1 MASEILQIK
10 PQVEYDMYQTSGAT
24 RVRFTSE
31 DKKAQ
36 TMKAL
41 RSLTIA
47 IAIPLSLTLFII
59 FKFGSPKRYRTIMAK
74 PIWFPPLWLINLA
87 SIGSSFSMSLA
98 AWFVWVNRGF
108 HMNSDALPLYI
119 SQISLSIVWHPLQ
132 LINDSVWFES
142 PILESLNKTSSIN
155 EEIGALRL
163 EILQTAKVTK
173 LDKALWS
180 YANEPLALSVLARNL
195 STTFK
200 FPKLSYNKTF
210 KPSWLEP
217 RKFLRFHIISSPPRK
232 LSQLYEMVH
241 HFTKRDHMDID
252 QAKFATSKTPVTNS
266 TRYLSLPHC
275 YQSLKGLTPCSNEI
289 GILGNPPR
297 LPPNPRH
304 DELPFHCWYN

>member
-24 RVRFTSE
+24 RVRVTSE

-59 FKFGSPKRYRTIMAK
+59 VKFGSPKRYRTIMAK

-132 LINDSVWFES
+132 LINDSVWFGFLWDKCLSCHVILMDKRTS
-142 PILESLNKTSSIN
+142 PT
-155 EEIGALRL
+155 
-163 EILQTAKVTK
+163 
-173 LDKALWS
+173 
-180 YANEPLALSVLARNL
+180 
-195 STTFK
+195 
-200 FPKLSYNKTF
+200 
-210 KPSWLEP
+210 
-217 RKFLRFHIISSPPRK
+217 
-232 LSQLYEMVH
+232 
-241 HFTKRDHMDID
+241 
-252 QAKFATSKTPVTNS
+252 
-266 TRYLSLPHC
+266 
-275 YQSLKGLTPCSNEI
+275 
-289 GILGNPPR
+289 PR
-297 LPPNPRH
+297 LPPNPCR
-304 DELPFHCWYN
+304 DEFPFHCWYNGE

>member
-10 PQVEYDMYQTSGAT
+10 PQVEYDMYQNNGAT
-24 RVRFTSE
+24 RVRVTSE

-132 LINDSVWFES
+132 LINDSVWF
-142 PILESLNKTSSIN
+142 
-155 EEIGALRL
+155 G
-163 EILQTAKVTK
+163 
-173 LDKALWS
+173 
-180 YANEPLALSVLARNL
+180 
-195 STTFK
+195 
-200 FPKLSYNKTF
+200 
-210 KPSWLEP
+210 
-217 RKFLRFHIISSPPRK
+217 FL
-232 LSQLYEMVH
+232 
-241 HFTKRDHMDID
+241 
-252 QAKFATSKTPVTNS
+252 
-266 TRYLSLPHC
+266 
-275 YQSLKGLTPCSNEI
+275 
-289 GILGNPPR
+289 
-297 LPPNPRH
+297 
-304 DELPFHCWYN
+304 

>member
-10 PQVEYDMYQTSGAT
+10 RQVKYDMYQTSEAT
-24 RVRFTSE
+24 RVRVTSE

-59 FKFGSPKRYRTIMAK
+59 FKFGSPKRHRTIMAK

-132 LINDSVWFES
+132 LINDSVWFGFLVCLLHFGT
-142 PILESLNKTSSIN
+142 IF
-155 EEIGALRL
+155 AC
-163 EILQTAKVTK
+163 
-173 LDKALWS
+173 
-180 YANEPLALSVLARNL
+180 YLS
-195 STTFK
+195 F
-200 FPKLSYNKTF
+200 
-210 KPSWLEP
+210 
-217 RKFLRFHIISSPPRK
+217 RKFNH
-232 LSQLYEMVH
+232 
-241 HFTKRDHMDID
+241 
-252 QAKFATSKTPVTNS
+252 FATDLVKPCLVWSAF
-266 TRYLSLPHC
+266 
-275 YQSLKGLTPCSNEI
+275 LTIITCKLLI
-289 GILGNPPR
+289 I
-297 LPPNPRH
+297 
-304 DELPFHCWYN
+304 

>member
-1 MASEILQIK
+1 MAFEILQIK

-24 RVRFTSE
+24 RVRVTSE

-132 LINDSVWFES
+132 LINDSVWFGFLLFASLDES
-142 PILESLNKTSSIN
+142 VSIALSLSPPLLNFVSTVGAMSLNKTSSIN
-155 EEIGALRL
+155 EDIGAFRL

-173 LDKALWS
+173 LDKASWS
-180 YANEPLALSVLARNL
+180 YANEPLALSVLAHNL
-195 STTFK
+195 STTFN
-200 FPKLSYNKTF
+200 FPKLSYNKVSD
-210 KPSWLEP
+210 PE
-217 RKFLRFHIISSPPRK
+217 
-232 LSQLYEMVH
+232 E
-241 HFTKRDHMDID
+241 
-252 QAKFATSKTPVTNS
+252 
-266 TRYLSLPHC
+266 YLTHYYNYMNILVA
-275 YQSLKGLTPCSNEI
+275 SNEI
-289 GILGNPPR
+289 KCRAFSMTFSGTA
-297 LPPNPRH
+297 RH
-304 DELPFHCWYN
+304 WYLLLSQGSINSFNELVGLFMSRKDLM